1 MKNRTKKLI
10 MENIL
15 FQTIFFLSPLILG
28 GIMFII
34 TSNSIWILI
43 GILGLFLLY
52 IAIELLFKY
61 LKNKQKWYSK
71 TYKNTMTKN

>member
-61 LKNKQKWYSK
+61 LKNKQK
-71 TYKNTMTKN
+71 